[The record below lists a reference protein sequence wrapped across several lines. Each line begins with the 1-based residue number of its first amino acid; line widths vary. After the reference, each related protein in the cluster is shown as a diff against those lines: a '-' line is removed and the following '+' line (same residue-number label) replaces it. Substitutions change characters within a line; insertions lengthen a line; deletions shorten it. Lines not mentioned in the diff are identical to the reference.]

1 MSRTVPTLPDLPRND
16 LSRKGFLRMSACATS
31 AAVAVAAA
39 GPALAAGAAPTIA
52 AGPAAPVGPTPAG
65 PAVPDQ
71 SEATADLVR
80 GTSTFPGNDGE
91 AHTVTWDEHSFLVD
105 DERLLIY
112 SGEIHPWRVPA
123 PAQWRDLLQVLKAAG
138 FNAVSFYF
146 FWGLHQS
153 APGGDFDFTGIRDLD
168 LLLTMAEQEGLYV
181 IARPG
186 PYVNAEISMGGLP
199 AYMTNRAASLRSTDP
214 ENFADSCAWLS
225 AINQIIAKHQVSD
238 GGGSVF
244 LYQVENE
251 LITEDAERSAF
262 LRALSDHVR
271 STGIAVPLFH
281 NDYNMGG
288 RFADTAKH
296 GTDFYAFD
304 HYPLG
309 FNAGGARS
317 RIGES
322 EQGYRQISPDTPQFI
337 TESQGG
343 AFTPWGA
350 SFDSHQ
356 AYEFTDPAFTRQ
368 WGVRNLANGVTAF
381 NYYMAFGGKNLGYTG
396 SPSSGFTSYDY
407 GAAIT
412 EDRGLTEKLAVQKE
426 LGYLQLAMP
435 QIASMTP
442 VAPQPLLEVE
452 GAEIQAYQRVA
463 TDDVASATEGGAPRL
478 LAFRL
483 ADSNDE
489 TDTRFATALVLGDP
503 DDAGDAAPTA
513 DDRDAAI
520 TYTGDW
526 DQVEDGTA
534 SGGTLSRTE
543 AAGATATWTF
553 TGTAVDVITS
563 TGTDHGRAR
572 VLVDGTEQGT
582 FTSHVDTEQNKP
594 AQQISYQVTGLAEGE
609 HTLVVEALGEPAE
622 GGEGTVVTL
631 DALDLPGASGDD
643 GVEIPDGVVG
653 WPRVPQQED
662 AVLHLHGRD
671 ALTLVVDTVIG
682 GHGLLYSTAAPF
694 GPTLPRR
701 GGHLQ
706 HLIGQEDD
714 PVEIVLRYAEQ
725 PQVEAP
731 DAVATTW
738 DAETGQLRLN
748 LTPGDT
754 PIQVDVTGAPVTS
767 EGTGEESLLALRLLG
782 RAAAATTWFL
792 GGRPADRMPAT
803 PGSQDAHVVVEG
815 AEIARTVAFSRAD
828 ADLVVG
834 STSGADVRI
843 DVPESIRRVRVN
855 GTSRPAKD
863 GIATMTLAAPEVP
876 AVPDLAFRVAE
887 EGPEAAADFDDS
899 SWRVADSTEGSTPFQ
914 GPGRGGVVL
923 DSNHYGFYEGGV
935 WYRAAFT
942 ATTGR
947 EVVLRGNGGTGQP
960 AQGKPP
966 AFLQIWADGTY
977 LGAAPATGSD
987 QVFTL
992 PDAVAAAG
1000 ESAVLSVL
1008 VHTLGQNLDW
1018 SDDALSK
1025 QNRGLFDAVLPA
1037 DGEIVWRLQGADGE
1051 DPLRSMYNVGGLHGE
1066 RHGWHLP
1073 GHDDSA
1079 WEPTD
1084 SLTAEAPGIRWYRA
1098 DFELDTADGVDAAW
1112 RLAVRSP
1119 RFEDD
1124 RTDAS
1129 QAVLYVNGWNIGIY
1143 IGDIGPQSDF
1153 TIPSGLLD
1161 HHGPNTLA
1169 IWVAAK
1175 EAGAGPESIELEQVF
1190 ARTGSI
1196 GTAPPLL

>member
-1 MSRTVPTLPDLPRND
+1 MSRTVPTPPA

-31 AAVAVAAA
+31 AAVAGTAA
-39 GPALAAGAAPTIA
+39 GPALAAGAVPS
-52 AGPAAPVGPTPAG
+52 APVGPA
-65 PAVPDQ
+65 ALDQ
-71 SEATADLVR
+71 AEATMGLVH
-80 GTSTFPGNDGE
+80 GTSTFPGNDGQ
-91 AHTVTWDEHSFLVD
+91 AHTVTWDEHSFFVD
-105 DERLLIY
+105 DERLLVY

-123 PAQWRDLLQVLKAAG
+123 PAQWRDLLQLLRAAG

-153 APGGDFDFTGIRDLD
+153 TPGGDFDFTGIKDLD
-168 LLLTMAEQEGLYV
+168 LLLTMAAQEGLYV

-199 AYMTNRAASLRSTDP
+199 AYMTNRAASLRSTNP
-214 ENFADSCAWLS
+214 ENLADSCAWLS
-225 AINQIIAKHQVSD
+225 AINEIIAAHQVTD
-238 GGGSVF
+238 GGGSV
-244 LYQVENE
+244 LMYQVENE
-251 LITEDAERSAF
+251 LISEDAERSDF

-271 STGIAVPLFH
+271 STGITVPLFH
-281 NDYNMGG
+281 NDYGMGG
-288 RFADTAKH
+288 RFADTEKH
-296 GTDFYAFD
+296 GTDFYAYD

-309 FNAGGARS
+309 FNAGGSRA

-381 NYYMAFGGKNLGYTG
+381 NYYMAFGGTNLGYTG

-412 EDRGLTEKLAVQKE
+412 EDRGLTEKLSVQKE
-426 LGYLQLAMP
+426 LGHLQQALP

-442 VAPQPLLEVE
+442 AAPQPLPEVDG
-452 GAEIQAYQRVA
+452 GAIQAYQRLA
-463 TDDVASATEGGAPRL
+463 TDDEPAATDAGRPRL

-489 TDTRFATALVLGDP
+489 TDTRFTTALVLGDP
-503 DDAGDAAPTA
+503 DDAGEDAPTA

-520 TYTGDW
+520 IYEGVWTP
-526 DQVEDGTA
+526 VEEATA
-534 SGGTLSRTE
+534 AGGTLSRTE
-543 AAGATATWTF
+543 AAGASASWTF
-553 TGTAVDVITS
+553 TGTAVDVITA
-563 TGTDHGRAR
+563 TGTDHGMAR
-572 VLVDGTEQGT
+572 VLVDGTEHGT

-594 AQQISYQVTGLAEGE
+594 AQQISYQVVGLAEGE
-609 HTLVVEALGEPAE
+609 HTLVVEALGEPAA
-622 GGEGTVVTL
+622 GGEGTVVSL
-631 DALDLPGASGDD
+631 DAFDLPGTAGEG

-653 WPRVPQQED
+653 WPRVPQLED
-662 AVLHLHGRD
+662 AFLHLQGRD
-671 ALTLVVDTVIG
+671 AFTLVADVVIG

-694 GPTLPRR
+694 GPALPRR

-706 HLIGQEDD
+706 YVIGQEDD

-725 PQVEAP
+725 PQVDAP
-731 DAVATTW
+731 DAVSTVW
-738 DAETGQLRLN
+738 DAGTGQLRLN
-748 LTPGDT
+748 LTPGDA
-754 PIQVDVTGAPVTS
+754 PVQVEVTGTPVTS
-767 EGTGEESLLALRLLG
+767 EGTGEESLLALRLIG

-792 GGRPADRMPAT
+792 GGRPTDRMPTT
-803 PGSQDAHVVVEG
+803 PGSRDAHVVVEG
-815 AEIARTVAFSRAD
+815 AELARTVAFSRAD

-834 STSGADVRI
+834 ATGAAQVRL
-843 DVPESIRRVRVN
+843 DVPEGIRRVRVN
-855 GTSRPAKD
+855 GTSRPVKD
-863 GIATMTLAAPEVP
+863 GIATCSLPAPEAP
-876 AVPDLAFRVAE
+876 SVPDLALRVAE
-887 EGPEAAADFDDS
+887 EAPEAAADFDDS
-899 SWRVADSTEGSTPFQ
+899 AWLLADSTQGSTSFQ

-923 DSNHYGFYEGGV
+923 DSNHYGFHEGSI
-935 WYRAAFT
+935 WYRATFT
-942 ATTGR
+942 AAAGR
-947 EVVLRGNGGTGQP
+947 ELTLRGNGGTGQP
-960 AQGKPP
+960 AQGRAP
-966 AFLQIWADGTY
+966 AFLQVWADGTY
-977 LGAAPATGSD
+977 LGAAPATGTD
-987 QVFTL
+987 QVLTL
-992 PDAVAAAG
+992 PESVAVPG
-1000 ESAVLSVL
+1000 ESTVLSVL

-1018 SDDALSK
+1018 SDNGLSK

-1037 DGEIVWRLQGADGE
+1037 DGEITWRLQGSDRE
-1051 DPLRSMYNVGGLHGE
+1051 DPLRTLYNVGGLHGE

-1084 SLTAEAPGIRWYRA
+1084 TLTAEAPGIRWYRA
-1098 DFELDTADGVDAAW
+1098 DFELDTADGVDTAW
-1112 RLAVRSP
+1112 RLAVHSP
-1119 RFEDD
+1119 RFEDG

-1129 QAVLYVNGWNIGIY
+1129 QAVLYVNGWNVGIY

-1169 IWVAAK
+1169 VWVAAK
-1175 EAGAGPESIELEQVF
+1175 EAGAGPETLELVPVYS
-1190 ARTGSI
+1190 RTGSI
-1196 GTAPPLL
+1196 GVAPPLR